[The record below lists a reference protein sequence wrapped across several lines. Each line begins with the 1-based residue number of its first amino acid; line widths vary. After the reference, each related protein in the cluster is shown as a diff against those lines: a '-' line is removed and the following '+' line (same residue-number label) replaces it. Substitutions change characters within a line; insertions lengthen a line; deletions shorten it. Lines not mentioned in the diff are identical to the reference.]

1 MWTLARYKPTGI
13 FSLKSSATTSSGA
26 KTLLVPT
33 MYSVKMSLID
43 AAFRSGKDGAEVFE
57 LVKPLKMRFR
67 PPEHAAVTHGFIKI
81 RREREVKDAKD
92 MAAVELKRTSP
103 FQPTVAYR
111 EFCAFEGELT
121 VAIETEE
128 PAPWMEELFPSI
140 GYFGKRGSFFQFT
153 GFEHAETLPERCFT
167 FPLDDP
173 PTEFSLNVVVQPLD
187 DLGER
192 ATFNAVNTYSTDR
205 ARLGRDRV
213 IVQTAVPYKM
223 VSSSRGYTLYQRSGQ
238 PE

>member
-1 MWTLARYKPTGI
+1 MWTLARYKPTGL

-33 MYSVKMSLID
+33 MYSVKMALID

-57 LVKPLKMRFR
+57 LLRPLEIRFR

-81 RREREVKDAKD
+81 RREREVKATDPAAK
-92 MAAVELKRTSP
+92 ARAEELKRTSP

-128 PAPWMEELFPSI
+128 RALWMEELLPSV
-140 GYFGKRGSFFQFT
+140 GYFGKRGSFFQFM
-153 GFEHAETLPERCFT
+153 GSECSEILSERFT

-173 PTEFSLNVVVQPLD
+173 PEEFGLDVVVQPLD
-187 DLGER
+187 DLGQG
-192 ATFNAVNTYSTDR
+192 ATFDAINTYSTAR
-205 ARLGRDRV
+205 AKFGRDRV
-213 IVQTAVPYKM
+213 IVQTAIPYNM
-223 VSSSRGYTLYQRSGQ
+223 VSSSRGYTLYQRSG
-238 PE
+238 

>member
-1 MWTLARYKPTGI
+1 MWTLARYKPTGL
-13 FSLKSSATTSSGA
+13 FSLKSSAATSSGA

-33 MYSVKMSLID
+33 MYSVKMALID

-57 LVKPLKMRFR
+57 LLKPLKIRFR

-81 RREREVKDAKD
+81 RREREVKDAKNQQ
-92 MAAVELKRTSP
+92 AVELKRTSP

-128 PAPWMEELFPSI
+128 RVPWMEELLPSV

-153 GFEHAETLPERCFT
+153 GFELAETLPERFT

-173 PTEFSLNVVVQPLD
+173 PEEFSLDVVVQSLD

-192 ATFNAVNTYSTDR
+192 ATFDAINTYSTNR
-205 ARLGRDRV
+205 AKLGRDRM
-213 IVQTAVPYKM
+213 IVQTAIPYKM
-223 VSSSRGYTLYQRSGQ
+223 VSSSRGYTLYRRAS
-238 PE
+238 

>member
-1 MWTLARYKPTGI
+1 MWFLARYKPTGL

-33 MYSVKMSLID
+33 MYSVKMALVD
-43 AAFRSGKDGAEVFE
+43 AAFRSGTDGVEVFE
-57 LVKPLKMRFR
+57 WVKPLEIRFK

-81 RREREVKDAKD
+81 RREREVKDPRNQ
-92 MAAVELKRTSP
+92 AAVELKRTSP

-121 VAIETEE
+121 VAISTEE
-128 PAPWMEELFPSI
+128 DASWLEGLLPLV
-140 GYFGKRGSFFQFT
+140 GYFGKRGSFFQFA
-153 GFEHAETLPERCFT
+153 GFERAETLPERFT
-167 FPLDDP
+167 FPLDSP
-173 PTEFSLNVVVQPLD
+173 PEEFGLDVVVQPLD

-192 ATFNAVNTYSTDR
+192 ASFDAINTYSTSR

-213 IVQTAVPYKM
+213 IVQTAIPYKM
-223 VSSSRGYTLYQRSGQ
+223 VSSSRGYTLYRRTG
-238 PE
+238 

>member
-1 MWTLARYKPTGI
+1 MWVLARYKPTGL

-33 MYSVKMSLID
+33 MYSVKMALID
-43 AAFRSGKDGAEVFE
+43 AAFRSGEDGEEVFE
-57 LVKPLKMRFR
+57 LVKPLKIRFR

-111 EFCAFEGELT
+111 EFCAFDGELT
-121 VAIETEE
+121 VAVSVDEAERL
-128 PAPWMEELFPSI
+128 EELLPLI
-140 GYFGKRGSFFQFT
+140 GYFGKRGSLFQFV
-153 GFEHAETLPERCFT
+153 GSDNAESLPDRFT
-167 FPLDDP
+167 FPMDDP
-173 PTEFSLNVVVQPLD
+173 PEGFDLNVTVQPLD

-192 ATFNAVNTYSTDR
+192 ATFDAISTYSTGR
-205 ARLGRDRV
+205 AKLGRDRV
-213 IVQTAVPYKM
+213 LVQTAIPYT
-223 VSSSRGYTLYQRSGQ
+223 VASSSRGYTLYRRTG
-238 PE
+238 

>member
-1 MWTLARYKPTGI
+1 
-13 FSLKSSATTSSGA
+13 
-26 KTLLVPT
+26 
-33 MYSVKMSLID
+33 MYSVKMALID

-57 LVKPLKMRFR
+57 LAKPLEIRFR

-81 RREREVKDAKD
+81 RREREVKDAKNLE
-92 MAAVELKRTSP
+92 AVELKRTSP

-111 EFCAFEGELT
+111 EFCAFDGELT

-128 PAPWMEELFPSI
+128 HTSWIEELLPSI
-140 GYFGKRGSFFQFT
+140 SYFGKRGSFFQFV
-153 GFEHAETLPERCFT
+153 GFERAETLPERFT
-167 FPLDDP
+167 FPLDNP
-173 PTEFSLNVVVQPLD
+173 PEEFGLDVVVQPLD

-192 ATFNAVNTYSTDR
+192 ATFDAISTYSTGK

-223 VSSSRGYTLYQRSGQ
+223 VSSSRSYTLYRRTG
-238 PE
+238 